1 MPARATVVRDG
12 RSRPSLFASRYPRR
26 HAILLG
32 AICALAGLGRPATA
46 QLFAR
51 PWLDWQTLHA
61 GRFDVNYPTALEG
74 WARFVASRMPAVDSA
89 VTTLVGYSPPMHVQ
103 IVIEDPFDISNGF
116 AFTLLDKPVIVFW
129 ASPPDPRESIGQFR
143 TWGEMLATHEFGHVA
158 HLTRPSRNPFTRL
171 LWRVSPV
178 DLGPIAL
185 RAPRWVI
192 EGYATYIEGKV
203 TGSGRPHGFWR
214 PATLRQ
220 WAIEGRLPTYDQLSS
235 WNDFEGGEF
244 AYLAGSAFL
253 EWLAARA
260 GDSSLVHVWR
270 RLTARTNRS
279 FDEAFIGVFGDS
291 PRILYGRFAAQ
302 LTAESVGIDSA
313 LARVEVAGEM
323 VQHLTRGTGDP
334 AISPDGK
341 RAALVLRAPG
351 RPARVV
357 IWSTAPESDS
367 MVRKARERLL
377 ARDPEDVPARQFYPL
392 PKRALATLAA
402 RDGRAYE
409 NPRWFPDG
417 RRLLLWR
424 ATRRPDGSLRP
435 ELYEWSPDAHRVRR
449 LTRAGDVREAD
460 PAPDGRSAVA
470 LHCAGG
476 FCDIVVV
483 DLATGSVRVLRHGDV
498 YTSFARPR
506 WGPDAR
512 TIAVAMQRENRWRIA
527 LLDAFAVATTPL
539 RFADPDDGANR
550 FDPAWLEPNALL
562 VTSDRSGTANV
573 ERLDLPEGSGQPVAH
588 ALTRVAGA
596 AIAPEPNRGDGSLW
610 FLSLHSQGYDVRRLP
625 SPVSIGE
632 SAQSPLLNSR
642 LAPATIEPSGSVR
655 AFAPAT
661 LPGARAYGIGPRT
674 TRWVPGASLGAGG
687 RAATLAI
694 VDVDPVGRLTI
705 LGQGAFGNGDAWRG
719 GNLDLAWRRFR
730 PLLRASFFDA
740 LSSNSSR
747 NRGLPF
753 LVGGTSELRGGRA
766 RLDYTHSFDISDVRV
781 GFGAAPGQ
789 LRSSGAGTSRDDRRN
804 LAFGEL
810 AADARQSTE
819 RATASESFA
828 GNFAAG
834 STGGGESYRR
844 VVGTLALHGGARG
857 FLPLDLT
864 GSYGR
869 VTARSAPFEQF
880 LVGGLASTLIDPS
893 LLTQRIVMGA
903 LPLGIA
909 AGDRAALFRVST
921 DFSGIA
927 PFYWAASARSGD
939 GRFAVWHRVVG
950 VELAIDQGPV
960 SVLGLP
966 GARFVAG
973 VGQSLDTPVRHQTR
987 GYFTVSLRP

>member
-1 MPARATVVRDG
+1 M
-12 RSRPSLFASRYPRR
+12 
-26 HAILLG
+26 ILG
-32 AICALAGLGRPATA
+32 ALAALAILGRPAPA

-51 PWLDWQTLHA
+51 PWLDWHTLHA

-74 WARFVASRMPAVDSA
+74 WARFVASRLPAVDST

-116 AFTLLDKPVIVFW
+116 AFTLVDKPVIVFW

-171 LWRVSPV
+171 LWRLSPV

-214 PATLRQ
+214 PATLRE
-220 WAIEGRLPTYDQLSS
+220 WALEGRLPTYDQLSNWS
-235 WNDFEGGEF
+235 DFEGGEF

-253 EWLAARA
+253 EWLTARG

-270 RLTARTNRS
+270 RLTARTDRS
-279 FDEAFIGVFGDS
+279 FDDAFTGVFGDS

-313 LARVEVAGEM
+313 LAPVEVAGEM
-323 VQHLTRGTGDP
+323 LQHLTRGTGDP

-341 RAALVLRAPG
+341 RAALVLRTPG

-357 IWSTAPESDS
+357 LWSTSPESDS
-367 MVRKARERLL
+367 TVRKESERLL
-377 ARDPEDVPARQFYPL
+377 ARDPEDVPAHRIYPL

-402 RDGRAYE
+402 RDGRAFE
-409 NPRWFPDG
+409 DPRWFSDG
-417 RRLLLWR
+417 KRLLLWR

-435 ELYEWSPDAHRVRR
+435 ELYEWSPEVHQVRR
-449 LTRAGDVREAD
+449 LTGAADVRDAD

-476 FCDIVVV
+476 FCDVVVV
-483 DLATGSVRVLRHGDV
+483 DLATSAVRVIRHGDV

-512 TIAVAMQRENRWRIA
+512 IIAVAMQRENRWRIA
-527 LLDAFAVATTPL
+527 LVDTSTGATAAP

-550 FDPAWLEPNALL
+550 FDPAWLGPSALI
-562 VTSDRSGTANV
+562 VTSDRSGTANI
-573 ERLDLPEGSGQPVAH
+573 ERLDLPAGSGQPVAH

-596 AIAPEPNRGDGSLW
+596 AIAPEPNRGDGSVW

-625 SPVSIGE
+625 SPVSIRE
-632 SAQSPLLNSR
+632 SAPSPLLDSS
-642 LAPATIEPSGSVR
+642 LAPATIEPSRVVR
-655 AFAPAT
+655 AFTPTT
-661 LPGARAYGIGPRT
+661 LPGARSYGIGPRT
-674 TRWVPGASLGAGG
+674 RRWLPAASVDAGG
-687 RAATLAI
+687 RAATLAV
-694 VDVDPVGRLTI
+694 VDVDPVGRLTM
-705 LGQGAFGNGDAWRG
+705 LAQGAFGNGDAWRG
-719 GNLDLAWRRFR
+719 GSLELAWRRLR
-730 PLLRASFFDA
+730 PVVRGSLFDA
-740 LSSNSSR
+740 ASGNSTEKS
-747 NRGLPF
+747 GLPF
-753 LVGGTSELRGGRA
+753 SVGTSELRGGRA
-766 RLDYTHSFDISDVRV
+766 RVDYTHSFEVSDVRI

-789 LRSSGAGTSRDDRRN
+789 LRMSGAGATQNDRRN

-810 AADARQSTE
+810 AGDVRQSND
-819 RATASESFA
+819 RAAASESFA
-828 GNFAAG
+828 VNFTGG

-844 VVGTLALHGGARG
+844 VLGTLALHGAPTGL
-857 FLPLDLT
+857 FPLDLT

-869 VTARSAPFEQF
+869 VTARSAAFEQF
-880 LVGGLASTLIDPS
+880 VIGGLASTLVDPS
-893 LLTQRIVMGA
+893 LLTQRIAMGA
-903 LPLGIA
+903 LPLGIG
-909 AGDRAALFRVST
+909 AGDRAASFRAST
-921 DFSGIA
+921 EFGGIS
-927 PFYWAASARSGD
+927 PFYWAASARSGE
-939 GRFAVWHRVVG
+939 GRLAVWHRVIG
-950 VELAIDQGPV
+950 LELTIDQGPV
-960 SVLGLP
+960 AVLGLP
-966 GARFVAG
+966 GARLIAG
-973 VGQSLDTPVRHQTR
+973 VGESLDAPVRHQTR
-987 GYFTVSLRP
+987 GYLTVSLRP